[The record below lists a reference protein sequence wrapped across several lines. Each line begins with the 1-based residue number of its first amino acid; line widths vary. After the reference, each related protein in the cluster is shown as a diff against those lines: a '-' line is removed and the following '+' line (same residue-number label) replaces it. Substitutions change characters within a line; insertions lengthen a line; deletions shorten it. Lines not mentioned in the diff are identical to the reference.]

1 VFVCVCVLLQYF
13 MFSVDFCVSILL
25 LFTLKVLRKLW
36 YFLLL
41 LK

>member
-1 VFVCVCVLLQYF
+1 V
-13 MFSVDFCVSILL
+13 LL
-25 LFTLKVLRKLW
+25 LFTLKVLLKLS